1 MPLLFI
7 LYWRVG
13 TKSYPLKCECSLK
26 SLLKKPEKWN
36 RFQMFI
42 WTLRV
47 NLCRVQLHYGTVF
60 LFFHW
65 LLPSCARHWDKNR
78 PIIQFNTDPVLSGQ
92 LRYCSRTELSNVCA
106 CAETGEVW
114 GRSNDRLRKDFLNN
128 VTFWRFKVANDDVA
142 DMCST
147 LFSPAIFKIYS
158 S

>member
-1 MPLLFI
+1 
-7 LYWRVG
+7 
-13 TKSYPLKCECSLK
+13 
-26 SLLKKPEKWN
+26 
-36 RFQMFI
+36 MFI

-158 S
+158 SQCPQNLRKELLGTSLINLRLKGNLRANEKSLLSWATL

>member
-1 MPLLFI
+1 MEPIPNVYLD
-7 LYWRVG
+7 VAG
-13 TKSYPLKCECSLK
+13 ESY
-26 SLLKKPEKWN
+26 
-36 RFQMFI
+36 
-42 WTLRV
+42 
-47 NLCRVQLHYGTVF
+47 LCQVQLHYRTVF

-114 GRSNDRLRKDFLNN
+114 GRTNDRLRKDFLNN
-128 VTFWRFKVANDDVA
+128 VTFWRFKVTNNDVT